1 MSDAERAKDV
11 LSDEE
16 IFREAAG
23 WHYNRRMD
31 SGRLGRVLGIGTRLA
46 AKTLV
51 QAVDAATAP
60 NPSASPA
67 QPKQSQVEN
76 AGGVAAARATE
87 TAGRMRVTGRGLK
100 EGGKRFGEAAWR
112 PLVRASSA
120 LWLELT
126 GVFFGIFAVFAASNA
141 WKMRWALQETAA
153 NHDAHSRLLISV
165 GMAVVFGYFCASSFV
180 KANRRVRKSER
191 RGR

>member
-1 MSDAERAKDV
+1 MFHLARRFLA
-11 LSDEE
+11 
-16 IFREAAG
+16 RCRR
-23 WHYNRRMD
+23 HYNRRMD

-60 NPSASPA
+60 NPSA
-67 QPKQSQVEN
+67 QPKQSKAED
-76 AGGVAAARATE
+76 AGRAAAARVTG
-87 TAGRMRVTGRGLK
+87 TANRVRVTGTGLK
-100 EGGKRFGEAAWR
+100 EGGKRFGEAVWGPFAK
-112 PLVRASSA
+112 ASGA

-141 WKMRWALQETAA
+141 WKLRWALYETAA

-180 KANRRVRKSER
+180 KANRRI
-191 RGR
+191 RG